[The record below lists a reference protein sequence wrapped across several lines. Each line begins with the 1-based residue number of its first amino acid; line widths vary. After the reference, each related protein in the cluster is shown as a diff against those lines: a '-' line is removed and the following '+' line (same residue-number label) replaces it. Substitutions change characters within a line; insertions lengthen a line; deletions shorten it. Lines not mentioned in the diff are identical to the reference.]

1 MTKDEDDSE
10 STNELDKFLED
21 DSDMSEDDSCAEE
34 LKAYTGDEV
43 VSSAQPS
50 TKTASNTQVAH
61 ATKLLFK
68 FIPTQSLLKGDSCS
82 VAGKTFSRYT
92 FTGMTL

>member
-1 MTKDEDDSE
+1 M
-10 STNELDKFLED
+10 ED

-43 VSSAQPS
+43 VSSPQDCTSRTNEAQD
-50 TKTASNTQVAH
+50 AH
-61 ATKLLFK
+61 IVRFFKK
-68 FIPTQSLLKGDSCS
+68 FIPTQSLLRGDSCS
-82 VAGKTFSRYT
+82 EAGMTFSRYT